1 MAVNETTTTITR
13 AVMKDVVFHCSLSH
27 DIVTLVWIA
36 TFRLHTA
43 GLHKA
48 MVSIE
53 HVSLYVAPWL
63 LVIGAFRTSLWI
75 STPIV
80 LIRPLGVPSAVRCG
94 TDRPLCCLIC
104 IHKKY
109 IRIVKSGKILNAM
122 SKKDFGH

>member
-1 MAVNETTTTITR
+1 MSLPFGKCVQGFNFEIFWTFFFQTGPLGQKKNSEVSYHSDGSSRKLMAVNETTTTITR

-48 MVSIE
+48 MVSIG

-63 LVIGAFRTSLWI
+63 LVIGAFRSSL
-75 STPIV
+75 
-80 LIRPLGVPSAVRCG
+80 
-94 TDRPLCCLIC
+94 
-104 IHKKY
+104 
-109 IRIVKSGKILNAM
+109 
-122 SKKDFGH
+122 